1 MIQMPLTQWNPST
14 QISRGNVA
22 VGISPA
28 IVTMDSP
35 TVAEIDTGTGLSCS
49 IQTFNGTS
57 STDSESIDW
66 LCDPASEQLPGST
79 THSIDDLVI
88 KGTGQDDEDL
98 ITGLNVGDV
107 IYIWRRDGL
116 DHETAPAAGQM
127 IWIWK
132 VIITSIDPLEANN
145 TFVGITAHIT
155 VLSRTAQ
162 SVAIVA

>member
-1 MIQMPLTQWNPST
+1 MPLTQWNPAT
-14 QISRGNVA
+14 QISRGNIS
-22 VGISPA
+22 VGIAPA
-28 IVTMDSP
+28 VVDLEAP
-35 TVAEIDTGTGLSCS
+35 TVAELTTGTGLDCS

-88 KGTGQDDEDL
+88 KGTGQADDTL
-98 ITGLNVGDV
+98 VTALSVGDV
-107 IYIWRRDGL
+107 VYIWRRDGL
-116 DHETAPAAGQM
+116 AHDTAPAATQKV
-127 IWIWK
+127 WVWK

-155 VLSRTAQ
+155 VLARSSKA
-162 SVAIVA
+162 VAIAA